1 MKLALGIGSFE
12 QHMLNSTKYLN
23 TITEY
28 NILVITDEFLPNKYT
43 MPTFLT
49 DKHGHVIQSFDT
61 FFHTFDFELVMSTY
75 TRCVVF
81 IGIGGGYS
89 TTVLQKILAN
99 SSSKSRKKLFIIAV
113 RPFDF
118 EGKNKHLC
126 AKEMERTFHKLD
138 VQHKIFSDRNLIH
151 DCMHQDINTYMDGFY
166 KMLYE
171 AIPREKECR

>member
-1 MKLALGIGSFE
+1 MKLALGIGSFG

-28 NILVITDEFLPNKYT
+28 NTLVITDEFLPNQYT

-61 FFHTFDFELVMSTY
+61 LFHTFDFELVMSTY
-75 TRCVVF
+75 MQCVVF
-81 IGIGGGYS
+81 IGIGGCYS

-113 RPFDF
+113 LPFDF
-118 EGKNKHLC
+118 EGKNRHLC
-126 AKEMERTFHKLD
+126 AKEMEQILQKLGIRYE
-138 VQHKIFSDRNLIH
+138 IFSNQNGHTI
-151 DCMHQDINTYMDGFY
+151 MDDFY
-166 KMLYE
+166 KMIYE
-171 AIPREKECR
+171 AIPNERLIQCEKTIM